1 MKLLPQLLA
10 QGRHDMRFGFGPFS
24 VEQYGNVGLTE
35 AYEIMGDAVEL
46 AENTGFDSAWIAER
60 HFSEDGYCSAAFV
73 AAANLAARTESIRI
87 GVMPILGLS
96 HPLYF
101 AEDAAVLDN
110 LSGGRAIICPINA
123 VAHEI
128 KGYGISEAD
137 YLGRFTE
144 SLDVLFKAWGAR
156 PFRADGKIWTIP
168 AQLEGHTEN
177 VSGMV
182 MASPKPAQFDLPV
195 WLGGFWE
202 PGRTLAAELGLPMIL
217 GSISDNQALGSL
229 WSAYDE
235 KTKNPRAAQHIVV
248 RDIYVSTADD
258 PAAEVAPMLTRQ
270 FERYNDWGLWNG
282 DPRDFETL
290 ARGRFIIGNPEQVID
305 QIKVLDDTLGIDHLL
320 CRMHFPGMPLHQ
332 LISSMTLFS
341 REVIPE
347 FRMSDL
353 PRQIRVGV

>member
-1 MKLLPQLLA
+1 
-10 QGRHDMRFGFGPFS
+10 MRFGFGPFS
-24 VEQYGNVGLTE
+24 AEKHGNIGWAE
-35 AYEIMGDAVEL
+35 AFEIMGDAVEL
-46 AENTGFDSAWIAER
+46 AENSGFDSAWIAER
-60 HFSEDGYCSAAFV
+60 HFSPDGYCSAAFV

-123 VAHEI
+123 VACEMQ
-128 KGYGISEAD
+128 GYGIAESD
-137 YLGRFTE
+137 YLDRFRE
-144 SLDVLFKAWGAR
+144 SLEVLFKAWGAR
-156 PFRADGKIWTIP
+156 PFRSEGKNWTIP
-168 AQLEGHTEN
+168 AQLDGHVEN
-177 VSGMV
+177 RAGTV
-182 MASPKPAQFDLPV
+182 MATPKPAQFELPV

-202 PGRTLAAELGLPMIL
+202 SGRTLAAELGLPMVL
-217 GSISDNQALGSL
+217 GSVSDNSALESL
-229 WSAYDE
+229 WATYE
-235 KTKNPRAAQHIVV
+235 ANTKNPRAAQHVVV
-248 RDIYVSTADD
+248 RDIYVSSGDD
-258 PAAEVAPMLTRQ
+258 PASEVAPMLTRQ
-270 FERYNDWGLWNG
+270 FERYNEWGLWSG
-282 DPRDFETL
+282 DTEDFAKL
-290 ARGRFIIGNPEQVID
+290 ARGRFIIGNPEEVID
-305 QIKVLDDTLGIDHLL
+305 QIKTLDDSLGIDQLL